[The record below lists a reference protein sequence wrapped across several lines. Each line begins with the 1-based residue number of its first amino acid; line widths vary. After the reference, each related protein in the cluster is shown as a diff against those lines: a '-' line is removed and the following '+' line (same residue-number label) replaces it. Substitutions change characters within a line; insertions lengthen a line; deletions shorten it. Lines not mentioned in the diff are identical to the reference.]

1 MNNRVRELRQSHNMT
16 LDELGKKIG
25 VQKSN
30 MAKYE
35 RGEVD
40 MKATTLL
47 KLSEIFGVSIDYI
60 LGNANTARP
69 LDVEENTPLTVIQ
82 ENEITKATEG
92 LGGQALQTL
101 LNLAGLLKTNANS
114 TRLSDDE
121 TKLIDDY
128 RALDKSN
135 KTVVEKTTNA
145 LRIAND
151 SAKIKYEGTNI
162 NNNIKFGNVLSPAN
176 ITATQNVN

>member
-47 KLSEIFGVSIDYI
+47 KLSEIFGVYYI
-60 LGNANTARP
+60 LGNANTARL
-69 LDVEENTPLTVIQ
+69 LDVEENIPSTVIP

-114 TRLSDDE
+114 TPLSDDE

-135 KTVVEKTTNA
+135 KTVVKKNTNA

-162 NNNIKFGNVLSPAN
+162 NNNIKFGNVLRSAN